1 MIQHVVGIVSEIWTL
16 FYEMAPY
23 LLFGFWVAGLMNLV
37 LSKERVLKHLSG
49 NRFSAVWKAAL
60 IGVPLPLCSCGVIP
74 AAAHLEK
81 QGASRAAT
89 LSFLIS
95 TPTTGVD
102 SIVASYGMLGPLL
115 TIARPITALIAGFF
129 TGVLSMLVDPT
140 PTPSA
145 DAAKPTTSST
155 DEIPKGFVNKLRY
168 SIAYGFTDLLPDIT
182 KWLIIGIVIGGFISY
197 LLPAE
202 LVEAYLSDPVMAYG
216 LMLLIGIPMYICATG
231 SIPIATALMLKGL
244 SPGAGF
250 VFLFAG
256 PATNTATLSF
266 VGGKLGKKTLLIY
279 LSSILITSV
288 LFGAIIDYVWHI
300 FGKDVRLISGAAE
313 LLPDW
318 LKLPGAILLAGLM
331 LRPYLRRKSN
341 VSLPKNAYYIPDM
354 NCQSCES
361 KLRDALKDVPGVEE
375 IETSLPQRIL
385 KVNGS
390 ASESNIR
397 EAIQRAGYKIGNH
410 AGQPK
415 A

>member
-1 MIQHVVGIVSEIWTL
+1 
-16 FYEMAPY
+16 
-23 LLFGFWVAGLMNLV
+23 
-37 LSKERVLKHLSG
+37 
-49 NRFSAVWKAAL
+49 
-60 IGVPLPLCSCGVIP
+60 
-74 AAAHLEK
+74 
-81 QGASRAAT
+81 
-89 LSFLIS
+89 
-95 TPTTGVD
+95 
-102 SIVASYGMLGPLL
+102 
-115 TIARPITALIAGFF
+115 
-129 TGVLSMLVDPT
+129 
-140 PTPSA
+140 
-145 DAAKPTTSST
+145 
-155 DEIPKGFVNKLRY
+155 
-168 SIAYGFTDLLPDIT
+168 
-182 KWLIIGIVIGGFISY
+182 
-197 LLPAE
+197 
-202 LVEAYLSDPVMAYG
+202 
-216 LMLLIGIPMYICATG
+216 
-231 SIPIATALMLKGL
+231 MLKGL

>member
-1 MIQHVVGIVSEIWTL
+1 MLQLFVGIISEIWKL

-23 LLFGFWVAGLMNLV
+23 LLFGFWVAGLLNLV
-37 LSKERVLKHLSG
+37 LTKERITQHLSG
-49 NRFSAVWKAAL
+49 NRFSAIWKASL

-115 TIARPITALIAGFF
+115 TITRPITALIAGFF
-129 TGVLSMLVDPT
+129 TGLLSLLIDPT
-140 PTPSA
+140 PMQSKDTA
-145 DAAKPTTSST
+145 VFETSNINNS
-155 DEIPKGFVNKLRY
+155 PKSLINKLRY
-168 SIAYGFTDLLPDIT
+168 SITYGFTDLLPDIT
-182 KWLIIGIVIGGFISY
+182 KWLVIGIIIGGIISY

-202 LVEAYLSDPVMAYG
+202 LVEAHLSNPIIAYS
-216 LMLLIGIPMYICATG
+216 LMLLISIPMYICATG
-231 SIPIATALMLKGL
+231 SIPIATALMVKGL

-279 LSSILITSV
+279 LFSILLCSIF
-288 LFGAIIDYVWHI
+288 FGFIIDYVWHI
-300 FGKDVRLISGAAE
+300 FGKDVRLISGATE
-313 LLPDW
+313 LLPEW
-318 LKLPGAILLAGLM
+318 LKLPSAILLACLM

-341 VSLPKNAYYIPDM
+341 VPIAESTYIIPNM

-361 KLRDALKDVPGVEE
+361 KLRAALKSVPGVEE
-375 IETSLPQRIL
+375 IETSLPPRLL
-385 KVNGS
+385 KVHGK
-390 ASESNIR
+390 ASENKIR
-397 EAIQRAGYKIGNH
+397 EAIRRAGYKIDNPPR
-410 AGQPK
+410 QQK
-415 A
+415 L